1 MKTVVATGTFDLF
14 HEGHKSHLEQ
24 AKAMG
29 KFLIVIVARDETVLS
44 VKKRAPI
51 HNEEV
56 RLRQVSQCECVDLA
70 LLGMRGDKLK
80 VLEILEPDVLALG
93 YDQVAFTQNIQQ
105 KLQER
110 GLKTIVKKTVAHKP
124 EKYKTSLLRLLL

>member
-1 MKTVVATGTFDLF
+1 MTTVIATGTFDLF
-14 HEGHKSHLEQ
+14 HDGHKSHLEQ

-29 KFLIVIVARDETVLS
+29 KFLIVIVARDETVLQ
-44 VKKRAPI
+44 VKNRTPI
-51 HNEEV
+51 HTEEE

-70 LLGMRGDKLK
+70 ILGMRGDKLK
-80 VLEILEPDVLALG
+80 VLDILEPDVLALG
-93 YDQVAFTQNIQQ
+93 YDQLAFTTNIQQ

-110 GLKTIVKKTVAHKP
+110 GLKTIVKRTIAHKP

>member
-1 MKTVVATGTFDLF
+1 MF
-14 HEGHKSHLEQ
+14 HDGHKSHLEQ

-29 KFLIVIVARDETVLS
+29 KFLIVIVARDETVLQ
-44 VKKRAPI
+44 VKNRTPI
-51 HNEEV
+51 HTEEE

-70 LLGMRGDKLK
+70 ILGMRGDKLK
-80 VLEILEPDVLALG
+80 VLDILEPDVLALG
-93 YDQVAFTQNIQQ
+93 YDQLAFTTNIQQ

-110 GLKTIVKKTVAHKP
+110 GLKTIVKRTIAHKP